1 MTGARIAIVYDCF
14 FPATTG
20 GGERV
25 YRAMAERFVERG
37 YAVDYL
43 TRAVATD
50 DIPPGVRL
58 VPLWSGEIYDANGT
72 RSIGPA
78 IAYARAV
85 ARHLRT
91 HGRTYDAVI
100 ASALPV
106 LTLLAA
112 RWGLRRTRVPV
123 VGDWLEVWSSRTW
136 RRYSG
141 AMAGTAAWVL
151 QLVAARST
159 PHHTANSAFTA
170 DRLAALGAARPI
182 VLGLVDLVESAPRGT
197 QPATPGALLAV
208 GRHIPDKRLDSIP
221 AAVAEL
227 RRRGRGT
234 TASIVGSGPT
244 TPAIAEAIRLNSV
257 EREVVL
263 AGRVTDAELE
273 TLYAHAA
280 ALVLPSQR
288 EGFGLVVAEAAAHGV
303 PSVVVAA
310 DDNAAAELIEPGVN
324 GEIAV
329 SAAAGDL
336 ADAIERV
343 LDGGEDLRASTAR
356 WFAGARRDRS
366 LSSSVDAIADRLSLD
381 AGPRRG

>member
-37 YAVDYL
+37 CSVDYL

-50 DIPPGVRL
+50 DVPAGVRV

-72 RSIGPA
+72 RAIGPA
-78 IAYARAV
+78 LAYARAV
-85 ARHLRT
+85 ARYLRA
-91 HGRTYDAVI
+91 HQGTYDAVI

-136 RRYSG
+136 RKYSG
-141 AMAGTAAWVL
+141 ALAGTAAWVL
-151 QLVAARST
+151 QLIAARAT

-170 DRLAALGAARPI
+170 DRLAALGAGRPI

-197 QPATPGALLAV
+197 LPATPGALLVV
-208 GRHIPDKRLDSIP
+208 GRHIPDKRLESIP

-227 RRRGRGT
+227 RRRGRT
-234 TASIVGSGPT
+234 VTASIVGSGPS
-244 TPAIAEAIRLNSV
+244 TPEIVDAVRTSSV
-257 EREVVL
+257 EREVVIT
-263 AGRVTDAELE
+263 GRVSDLELE
-273 TLYAHAA
+273 SLYARAA
-280 ALVLPSQR
+280 ALILPSQR

-310 DDNAAAELIEPGVN
+310 EDNAAAELIESGVN
-324 GEIAV
+324 GEIAAT
-329 SAAAGDL
+329 AAAGDL

-343 LDGGEDLRASTAR
+343 LDGGETLRASTAR
-356 WFAGARRDRS
+356 WFADARRDRS
-366 LSSSVDAIADRLSLD
+366 LSSSVDAIVDRLSLD